1 MESDLFHVEP
11 GTVADA
17 LRILEVPFYV
27 RSGFKIATQPN
38 TVVSG
43 NIRTLKIE
51 RVSSKSQVTRN
62 PNAPLQ
68 ELIKSNCG
76 SEILFIHSEAH
87 EFAYLGEITGNILK
101 YAGLKGVAIEG
112 STRDIVGIAKSGL
125 ALFSDGLTPLDVAGK
140 DLKFTLDAP
149 LDLNSGIVESG
160 NFGYLSMD
168 GLVAFDSHKLE
179 LVNGKVKEMMKK
191 ERNFLSNLNGKVTN
205 SYLSE
210 ILDEHA
216 LASTDEI

>member
-1 MESDLFHVEP
+1 MELDLYHVEP

-17 LRILEVPFYV
+17 LRILEVPFYL

-38 TVVSG
+38 TIVSG

-51 RVSSKSQVTRN
+51 RVSSKSEVTRN

-68 ELIKSNCG
+68 ELIKSNCE
-76 SEILFIHSEAH
+76 SEILFIHSETH

-101 YAGLKGVAIEG
+101 YAGLKGVGIEG

-140 DLKFTLDAP
+140 NLKLTLDAP
-149 LDLNSGIVESG
+149 LNLNGGIVESG

-168 GLVAFDSHKLE
+168 GLVAFDSRQLE
-179 LVNGKVKEMMKK
+179 LVNGKVAKIISK
-191 ERNFLSNLNGKVTN
+191 ERKFLSSLDGKVSN
-205 SYLSE
+205 AYLSE

-216 LASTDEI
+216 LGSTDEV

>member
-1 MESDLFHVEP
+1 MESDLSHVEP

-17 LRILEVPFYV
+17 LRILELPFYV
-27 RSGFKIATQPN
+27 RPGFKIATQPN
-38 TVVSG
+38 TIVSG
-43 NIRTLKIE
+43 KIRTLKIE
-51 RVSSKSQVTRN
+51 RVSSKSEVTRN
-62 PNAPLQ
+62 PNTPLQ
-68 ELIKSNCG
+68 ELIKSNCE
-76 SEILFIHSEAH
+76 SEILFIHIETH

-140 DLKFTLDAP
+140 NLKLTLDAP
-149 LDLNSGIVESG
+149 LNLNGCILESG

-168 GLVAFDSHKLE
+168 GLVAFDSRKLE
-179 LVNGKVKEMMKK
+179 LVNGKVEEMMKK
-191 ERNFLSNLNGKVTN
+191 ERNFLSNLDRKVSN

-210 ILDEHA
+210 ILEEHA

>member
-1 MESDLFHVEP
+1 MESDLTHVEP

-27 RSGFKIATQPN
+27 RSGFKVATQPN
-38 TVVSG
+38 TIVSG
-43 NIRTLKIE
+43 KIRTLRIE
-51 RVSSKSQVTRN
+51 RVSSKSEVTRN
-62 PNAPLQ
+62 PNTPLQ
-68 ELIKSNCG
+68 ELINSNCE
-76 SEILFIHSEAH
+76 SEILFIHSETH
-87 EFAYLGEITGNILK
+87 DFAYLGEITGNILK

-140 DLKFTLDAP
+140 DLKFTLDAT
-149 LDLNSGIVESG
+149 LNLNGGIVESG

-168 GLVAFDSHKLE
+168 GLVAFDSRKLE
-179 LVNGKVKEMMKK
+179 LVHGKVEEMMKK
-191 ERNFLSNLNGKVTN
+191 ERNFLSKLDEKVSN
-205 SYLSE
+205 SYLFE

-216 LASTDEI
+216 LASTNEI